1 MRPKEY
7 AEFVDKIREWRG
19 DRTGHRS
26 ILGGGGSKYTGGFM
40 MSGITRVPQTAPRVH
55 DGSQTLYL
63 NSVAL
68 CLITLPS

>member
-1 MRPKEY
+1 VSGGET
-7 AEFVDKIREWRG
+7 G
-19 DRTGHRS
+19 QDRTQEHH
-26 ILGGGGSKYTGGFM
+26 GGGGSKYTGGFM

>member
-1 MRPKEY
+1 M
-7 AEFVDKIREWRG
+7 
-19 DRTGHRS
+19 
-26 ILGGGGSKYTGGFM
+26 GGGGGGARHEGGCVGGRAPSKYTGGFM